1 MLLNTAVIAGLIF
14 WFARYNAEGG
24 LLRTFLMLLGVVIA
38 TALISLA
45 LPPSLFFLI
54 VFVYVALLAAGLT
67 FVCGTQPKQTGKIIG
82 SFLLFRL
89 CLWGVAALLTTR
101 SG

>member
-1 MLLNTAVIAGLIF
+1 MLLDSAVIAGLIF
-14 WFARYNAEGG
+14 CFARYNAEGG
-24 LLRTFLMLLGVVIA
+24 LPRTFLMLLGVIVA
-38 TALISLA
+38 TVLVALA
-45 LPPSLFFLI
+45 LPASLGFLI
-54 VFVYVALLAAGLT
+54 VFVYIGLLAAGLT
-67 FVCGTQPKQTGKIIG
+67 FVCGTQPRQTGKIIG